1 MGGEIPQAGSDAPQ
15 GAVAAASAYAKGV
28 HRLHP
33 RRLGVQGTRAHRPI
47 AAAAISRFLLR
58 VSAYSTYTLTALA
71 TLRYNLPPESGSAEH
86 LELRRAWTAAVRSQS
101 TTSAA
106 HNERCHKLNASSGRR
121 SGQRARKRPAG
132 SAGQRLAL
140 HRLLLCGSP
149 HLLEIAEGVGV
160 GWTANAQGYT
170 PPAFTRLASPTRA
183 RSTSTKGSSS
193 TGSSPVKGGKKGKGQ
208 AAERLSAEASI
219 VESLQEFDDHL
230 HEMAWE
236 RPVDEMKNWKARG
249 GGSVRASV

>member
-1 MGGEIPQAGSDAPQ
+1 
-15 GAVAAASAYAKGV
+15 
-28 HRLHP
+28 
-33 RRLGVQGTRAHRPI
+33 
-47 AAAAISRFLLR
+47 
-58 VSAYSTYTLTALA
+58 
-71 TLRYNLPPESGSAEH
+71 
-86 LELRRAWTAAVRSQS
+86 
-101 TTSAA
+101 
-106 HNERCHKLNASSGRR
+106 
-121 SGQRARKRPAG
+121 
-132 SAGQRLAL
+132 
-140 HRLLLCGSP
+140 
-149 HLLEIAEGVGV
+149 VGV

>member
-1 MGGEIPQAGSDAPQ
+1 MDMVLESDA
-15 GAVAAASAYAKGV
+15 
-28 HRLHP
+28 
-33 RRLGVQGTRAHRPI
+33 
-47 AAAAISRFLLR
+47 
-58 VSAYSTYTLTALA
+58 
-71 TLRYNLPPESGSAEH
+71 E
-86 LELRRAWTAAVRSQS
+86 
-101 TTSAA
+101 
-106 HNERCHKLNASSGRR
+106 
-121 SGQRARKRPAG
+121 QRARWENACAESADRILYPAFQEVIARAAKKVFAQLQHKIIDPNTNVLEMNAYRNFVLCLSPEKRGQFERVLEQRGYMPDVSEMIGPQAVQRFRESQAAYEEVAETILEQNTKADEWAAKYHKQVQMHLKG
-132 SAGQRLAL
+132 QSQQRLLTRRAY
-140 HRLLLCGSP
+140 
-149 HLLEIAEGVGV
+149 
-160 GWTANAQGYT
+160 TASILDASGFKGYT